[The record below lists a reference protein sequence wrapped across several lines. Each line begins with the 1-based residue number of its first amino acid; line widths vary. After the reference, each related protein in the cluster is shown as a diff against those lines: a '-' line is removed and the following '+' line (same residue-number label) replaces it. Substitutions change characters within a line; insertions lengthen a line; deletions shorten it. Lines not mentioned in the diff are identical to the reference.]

1 MKNKLGEK
9 GFFMGT
15 VKSNQEV
22 AHTYASQLANA
33 CQTLSSSATVSKDT
47 QTNLAGNTRCH
58 EAIDK
63 SATILAQITSAVKT
77 ASDNLHS
84 VANDFEAVDQAGA
97 KSFGG

>member
-1 MKNKLGEK
+1 
-9 GFFMGT
+9 MGT

-33 CQTLSSSATVSKDT
+33 CQTLSSSGTVSKDT

-84 VANDFEAVDQAGA
+84 VASDFEAVDQAGA